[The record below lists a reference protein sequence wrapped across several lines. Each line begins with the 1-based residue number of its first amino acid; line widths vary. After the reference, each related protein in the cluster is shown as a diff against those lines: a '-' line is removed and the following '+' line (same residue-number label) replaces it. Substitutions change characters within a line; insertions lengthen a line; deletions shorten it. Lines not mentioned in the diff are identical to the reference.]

1 MKSSY
6 YGKILHINLSN
17 NKIWYDILGEEEIK
31 LYLGGR
37 GIGAKL
43 LWDMTD
49 NKTDPLSKV
58 KSYSDLLGF

>member
-31 LYLGGR
+31 LYLGWFCLR
-37 GIGAKL
+37 F
-43 LWDMTD
+43 
-49 NKTDPLSKV
+49 
-58 KSYSDLLGF
+58 YS